1 MLQSEVSMADAPWR
15 ILLVIKAEAGSSVLV
30 DKLKASSRPIHLKQV
45 DNDLALSEA
54 LTGSSWDV
62 IIGGNVDSHFGLM
75 DALKAIQE
83 RGLDIPLLVF
93 CDELKEDNVSK
104 VMVAGAKDCITK
116 EGVARLLPVIEREIQ
131 EAQNRKKHRQ
141 LEEQCR
147 HAEKME
153 VLGRLA
159 GGVAHDFNNLLTTI
173 LGNVTFLMAGSQ
185 ENPHWK
191 EDLEE
196 IKKAAQRAASLTGQ
210 LLAFTRRQVF
220 QPKILDLNFEIQ
232 NVEKILR
239 RTIGEDINIQID
251 LAPGLYFVYVDSGHI
266 QQILMNLAVNAKDAM
281 PKGGTLRIQT
291 KNIDFKQGASLHNFE
306 IPKGEYVLM
315 TISDT
320 GIGMEEELR
329 AHVFEPFFMSQD
341 RKIDTG
347 LGLAT
352 VYGIVKQNGGFINC
366 ESSLG
371 RGTSFHIYFPRG
383 NFQLEEG
390 KKDKPQVA
398 SKAAAKTVLLLD
410 DEKSVRQLTARMLK
424 MAGYSVFEAASVS
437 EARKILELEKEPV
450 QLLLSDVVLP
460 DQNGIDFAKTLCSL
474 YPDLKVVFMSG
485 YLDREFGDFKID
497 ENVAFL
503 QKPFSQEDLLKKI
516 SQALEP

>member
-1 MLQSEVSMADAPWR
+1 MLQSEVSMEETPWR
-15 ILLVIKAEAGSSVLV
+15 ILLVIKADDAHSILFE
-30 DKLKASSRPIHLKQV
+30 KLKSSGRPIHLKRV
-45 DNDLALSEA
+45 NNVSELNEA
-54 LTGSSWDV
+54 LTGSTWDV
-62 IIGGNVDSHFGLM
+62 VIGQNVNSHFGLM
-75 DALKAIQE
+75 DALKEIQD

-93 CDELKEDNVSK
+93 CDELREDNISQ
-104 VMVAGAKDCITK
+104 VMTAGAKDCITK
-116 EGVARLLPVIEREIQ
+116 EGVARLLPVIEREIK

-153 VLGRLA
+153 ILGRLA

-173 LGNVTFLMAGSQ
+173 LGNVSFLMAGSQ

-196 IKKAAQRAASLTGQ
+196 IKKAAHRAASLTSQ

-220 QPKILDLNFEIQ
+220 QPKVLDLNSEIQ
-232 NVEKILR
+232 NIEKILR

-251 LAPGLYFVYVDSGHI
+251 LAPGLYFVYVDPGHI
-266 QQILMNLAVNAKDAM
+266 QQVLMNLAVNAKDAM
-281 PKGGTLRIQT
+281 PKGGTLRIET
-291 KNIDFKQGASLHNFE
+291 KNIDFRQGAARSKFK

-329 AHVFEPFFMSQD
+329 AHIFEPFFTSQD
-341 RKIDTG
+341 RKIETG
-347 LGLAT
+347 LALAT
-352 VYGIVKQNGGFINC
+352 VYGIVKQNGGFIDC

-371 RGTSFHIYFPRG
+371 RGTTFHIHFPRG
-383 NFQLEEG
+383 NSQPEG
-390 KKDKPQVA
+390 GAKEKPQGA

-424 MAGYSVFEAASVS
+424 MAGYLVFEAASVMD
-437 EARKILELEKEPV
+437 AKKILELEKESV
-450 QLLLSDVVLP
+450 QVLLSDVVLP
-460 DQNGIDFAKTLCSL
+460 DQNGIDFAKTLRPPLPAFKDSL
-474 YPDLKVVFMSG
+474 YVGISG
-485 YLDREFGDFKID
+485 SRVWRL
-497 ENVAFL
+497 
-503 QKPFSQEDLLKKI
+503 
-516 SQALEP
+516 

>member
-1 MLQSEVSMADAPWR
+1 MLQSRVSMEEASWR
-15 ILLVIKAEAGSSVLV
+15 ILLVMNAEEEYSVLL
-30 DKLKASSRPIHLKQV
+30 DNLKSIGRPTHLKQV
-45 DNDLALSEA
+45 NNASELNEA
-54 LTGSSWDV
+54 LTSSSWDV
-62 IIGGNVDSHFGLM
+62 VIGENVDSHFGLM
-75 DALKAIQE
+75 DALKEIQK
-83 RGLDIPLLVF
+83 RRLDIPLLVF
-93 CDELKEDNVSK
+93 CGKLTEDNVSK
-104 VMVAGAKDCITK
+104 VMAAGARDCITK

-153 VLGRLA
+153 ILGRLA

-173 LGNVTFLMAGSQ
+173 LGNVSFLMAGSQ

-196 IKKAAQRAASLTGQ
+196 IRKAAQRAASLTSQ

-220 QPKILDLNFEIQ
+220 QPRVLDLNSELQ

-251 LAPGLYFVYVDSGHI
+251 LASSLYFVCVDPGHI
-266 QQILMNLAVNAKDAM
+266 QQVLMNLAVNAKDAM

-291 KNIDFKQGASLHNFE
+291 KNVDFRQMAPKISFG

-315 TISDT
+315 TVSDT

-329 AHVFEPFFMSQD
+329 AHIFEPFFISEN
-341 RKIDTG
+341 RKIETG

-352 VYGIVKQNGGFINC
+352 VYGIVKQNGGFIDC

-371 RGTSFHIYFPRG
+371 RGTSFHIYFPRD
-383 NFQLEEG
+383 NSQPEG
-390 KKDKPQVA
+390 AEKEKPQIA
-398 SKAAAKTVLLLD
+398 SKVAAKTVLLLD

-424 MAGYSVFEAASVS
+424 MAGYSVLEAASVL
-437 EARKILELEKEPV
+437 EAKKILEVEKESIH
-450 QLLLSDVVLP
+450 LLLSDVVLP
-460 DQNGIDFAKTLCSL
+460 DQNGIDFANTFRPL
-474 YPDLKVVFMSG
+474 YPHLKVVFMSG
-485 YLDREFGDFKID
+485 YLDRQFGDFKID
-497 ENVAFL
+497 ENIIFL
-503 QKPFSQEDLLKKI
+503 QKPFSREDLLKKI
-516 SQALEP
+516 SQVLGS